1 MARLSNK
8 RRRRRRCGA
17 LAAVAFLGAT
27 VALSGIATAG
37 PDQLEGGSVV
47 LQLQN
52 SRGLKLKPKGLNL
65 PIVSGSV
72 DPVTGAGSVHVNGSF
87 KAKRRKGKTKVTLTR
102 LALGANGGP
111 GSVTAKVGKKSVG
124 SFATLS
130 GGTVA
135 RSGFGATISHIRAKI
150 AGKGAAAL
158 NRAFSPKQGKGAKK
172 SAGGA
177 VKAGQPLG
185 TIVSITT
192 DPLAVEVVPGTGQL
206 VLHTDPM
213 GAFVA
218 KLPQHC
224 VDPLPTGS
232 PAGVSPIVPASS
244 DLLGVTYT
252 FPVTGGSAAPDFSA
266 GEVFTGGGQT
276 ITKNHSINPTNPGS
290 CDSAN
295 PPVGTQLV
303 SREIGV
309 DFAHNLLN
317 SSAALPT
324 GATLRA
330 PLADIDFSTG
340 SRSFDSSTS
349 RLTLT
354 GATVSLS
361 FPAALTLNQF
371 FPTQSGNAG
380 DDFVEGDAIGR
391 IDLMGVKLR

>member
-1 MARLSNK
+1 MVRLWNK

-17 LAAVAFLGAT
+17 LAAVAFLGAS

-37 PDQLEGGSVV
+37 PDQLKGGSVV

-72 DPVTGAGSVHVNGSF
+72 DPVTGAGSVQVNGSF
-87 KAKRRKGKTKVTLTR
+87 KAKRGKGKTKVTLTR
-102 LALGANGGP
+102 LSLGANGGP

-135 RSGFGATISHIRAKI
+135 RSGFGATISNISAKI

-158 NRAFSPKQGKGAKK
+158 NRAFSPKGKGAKK

-192 DPLAVEVVPGTGQL
+192 DPLAVEVVPGSGTL
-206 VLHTDPM
+206 TLHTALT
-213 GAFVA
+213 GAFA
-218 KLPQHC
+218 SKLPQHC
-224 VDPLPTGS
+224 IEPLSGGVAPIA
-232 PAGVSPIVPASS
+232 PATQSVA
-244 DLLGVTYT
+244 DFD
-252 FPVTGGSAAPDFSA
+252 FPVSGGSASPDFSA
-266 GEVFTGGGQT
+266 GEVLTAGGQT
-276 ITKNHSINPTNPGS
+276 LAKNSTAPGILTPASCPTA
-290 CDSAN
+290 D
-295 PPVGTQLV
+295 PPNGTALV
-303 SREIGV
+303 STEIGV

-349 RLTLT
+349 TLTVT

-361 FPAALTLNQF
+361 LPAALTLNQF
-371 FPTQSGNAG
+371 FPPQSGNAG
-380 DDFVEGDAIGR
+380 DDFVEGDEIGT
-391 IDLMGVKLR
+391 IDLTGVKLR